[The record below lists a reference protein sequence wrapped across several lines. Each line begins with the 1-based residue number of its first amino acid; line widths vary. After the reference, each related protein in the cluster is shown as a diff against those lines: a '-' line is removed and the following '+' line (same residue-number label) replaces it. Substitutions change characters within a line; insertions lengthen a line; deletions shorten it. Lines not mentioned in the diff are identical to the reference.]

1 MHSKCV
7 RWPIS
12 KITPSIL
19 SESITNDAGAVTPRD
34 AFLRGVRELM
44 PAWPG
49 IFAWGLVTGVAMVKS
64 GLSVTE
70 ATVLSLMAYAG
81 SAQLA
86 ALPLMATFAPL
97 WLVTLTAVTVN
108 LRFVV
113 YSVLARPHLAH
124 LPVRRR
130 LWYGSFLGD
139 IMFARFLAHI
149 AREPLYPH
157 RDRYFFGG
165 GLANWIVWQLSSII
179 GILMATIIP
188 TSWGLELAGS
198 LTLVALIVPLCAQRP
213 VLAGVLVASVTS
225 ILAHGLPM
233 RLGLLVGI
241 GAGVLAA
248 FCAERVAI
256 GGSAGGRR

>member
-1 MHSKCV
+1 MSV
-7 RWPIS
+7 
-12 KITPSIL
+12 
-19 SESITNDAGAVTPRD
+19 SERD
-34 AFLRGVRELM
+34 AFLRGFKDLW
-44 PAWPG
+44 PSSPG

-64 GLSVTE
+64 GLDVGE
-70 ATVLSLMAYAG
+70 AVILSLLAYAG

-86 ALPLMATFAPL
+86 SLPLIAGGAPL
-97 WLVTLTAVTVN
+97 WLILLTATMVN

-149 AREPLYPH
+149 AREPLCPH
-157 RDRYFFGG
+157 RDRYFFGS